1 MKISTQNASH
11 APKSGLTQL
20 SHAILAS
27 LGIPTFDSGFDLQPT
42 NGLVIFIVD
51 GLGQLLLDEHQFH
64 APFLKTLLSTG
75 RSFGVGF
82 PATTATS
89 LASFALGQGS
99 GQHGIVGSRF
109 ALNNRT
115 AFSPLSWQMSSI
127 GRTQTSGTHS
137 AELPILAI
145 EKTAWE
151 TAGELGLNIECILPL
166 KIANSRYSKAIYK
179 GVTITPYMDYWHCG
193 FKIRGALKKSSRR
206 LIYVY
211 LGELD
216 YAGHVYGT
224 DSEAWFDSLRQVD
237 TLIASTASA
246 LARGTKLLVA
256 ADHGMTTL
264 SSEATF
270 DFDTDPGLQEDVA
283 WIAGDIRARHIY
295 TEAGKTSAVL
305 ERWKNKLGDDFMVL
319 PRSQAINE
327 GLFGGA
333 VRVSFEQR
341 LGDLIVYPTGR
352 GGIVQSL
359 TEKNQTSWKGHH
371 GALTEE
377 DQLSPLLIYSKG

>member
-11 APKSGLTQL
+11 AQKSGLSQL

-27 LGIPTFDSGFDLQPT
+27 LGVSSFDSGFGLQPT
-42 NGLVIFIVD
+42 NELVIFIVD
-51 GLGQLLLDEHQFH
+51 GLGQLLLDEYQSH
-64 APFLKTLLSTG
+64 APFLKTLLRTG
-75 RSFGVGF
+75 QSFRVGF
-82 PATTATS
+82 PATTAAS

-109 ALNNRT
+109 ALDNQT
-115 AFSPLSWQMSSI
+115 AFSPLSWQTGSI
-127 GRTQTSGTHS
+127 YRSQTNGAHS
-137 AELPILAI
+137 VELPIFTV

-151 TAGELGLNIECILPL
+151 SASELGLEIECILPL
-166 KIANSRYSKAIYK
+166 KIANSYYSKAIYK
-179 GVTITPYMDYWHCG
+179 GAAITPYMDYWHCG

-216 YAGHVYGT
+216 YVGHVYGT
-224 DSEAWFDSLRQVD
+224 NSEAWLDSLRQVD
-237 TLIASTASA
+237 TLISSTASA
-246 LARGTKLLVA
+246 LVRGTKLLVA

-264 SSEATF
+264 SSEAIF
-270 DFDTDPGLQEDVA
+270 DFDTDPGLQEDVS

-295 TEAGKTSAVL
+295 AEAGKTSAVL

-319 PRSQAINE
+319 SRSQAVDE
-327 GLFGGA
+327 GLFGGP
-333 VRVSFEQR
+333 VRASFEQR

-359 TEKNQTSWKGHH
+359 TEKKQTSWKGHH

>member
-1 MKISTQNASH
+1 MKISTHNASH
-11 APKSGLTQL
+11 GQKSGLTHL

-27 LGIPTFDSGFDLQPT
+27 LGVPSFKSDFDLQPIDR
-42 NGLVIFIVD
+42 LVIFMVD

-64 APFLKTLLSTG
+64 APFLRTLLCTG
-75 RSFGVGF
+75 RSFEVGF

-109 ALNNRT
+109 ALNNQT
-115 AFSPLSWQMSSI
+115 AFSPLPWEMGSPYLDHTNS
-127 GRTQTSGTHS
+127 THS
-137 AELPILAI
+137 FDSPIFTG

-151 TAGELGLNIECILPL
+151 IASELGLNIECILPL
-166 KIANSRYSKAIYK
+166 KLANSRYSKAVYK
-179 GVTITPYMDYWHCG
+179 GATITPYMDYSHCG

-216 YAGHVYGT
+216 YAGHVYGVN
-224 DSEAWFDSLRQVD
+224 SEAWLDSLRQVD
-237 TLIASTASA
+237 TLICSTAST
-246 LARGTKLLVA
+246 LAQGSNLLVA
-256 ADHGMTTL
+256 ADHGMTAL
-264 SSEATF
+264 SSEVTF
-270 DFDTDPGLQEDVA
+270 DFDTDPHLQEDVA
-283 WIAGDIRARHIY
+283 WMAGDIRARHIY
-295 TEAGKTSAVL
+295 AEAGKTCSVL
-305 ERWKNKLGDDFMVL
+305 ERWKNKLGDDFTVL
-319 PRSQAINE
+319 SRSQAVSE
-327 GLFGGA
+327 GLFGCA
-333 VRVSFEQR
+333 VRAPFEQR
-341 LGDLIVYPTGR
+341 LGDLIVYPTGQ

-359 TEKNQTSWKGHH
+359 TEKKQTSWKGHH

>member
-1 MKISTQNASH
+1 MEISTQDARKVST
-11 APKSGLTQL
+11 SGLNYL

-27 LGIPTFDSGFDLQPT
+27 LGIPTFDSGFDLPPT

-51 GLGQLLLDEHQFH
+51 GLGLLLLEEYQSH
-64 APFLKTLLSTG
+64 APFLKSLLRTG

-89 LASFALGQGS
+89 LASFALAQGS

-109 ALNNRT
+109 ALDNRT
-115 AFSPLSWQMSSI
+115 AFSPLSWQMGGFSH
-127 GRTQTSGTHS
+127 TQTSGTNS
-137 AELPILAI
+137 VGLPILSV

-151 TAGELGLNIECILPL
+151 TASELGLNVECILPL
-166 KIANSRYSKAIYK
+166 KIASSHFSKAIYK
-179 GVTITPYMDYWHCG
+179 GATITPYMDYYHCG
-193 FKIRGALKKSSRR
+193 FNIREALKESSRR

-216 YAGHVYGT
+216 YAGHVHGT
-224 DSEAWFDSLRQVD
+224 NSEAWLDSLRQVD
-237 TLIASTASA
+237 TLISSTACA
-246 LARGTKLLVA
+246 LAQGTKLLVA

-270 DFDTDPGLQEDVA
+270 DFDTDTGLQEGVA

-295 TEAGKTSAVL
+295 TEAGKTCAVL

-319 PRSQAINE
+319 SRNQAVNA
-327 GLFGGA
+327 GLFGGT

-359 TEKNQTSWKGHH
+359 AERNQTSWKGHH

-377 DQLSPLLIYSKG
+377 DQLSPLLIYSRQ

>member
-1 MKISTQNASH
+1 MNILTKNACH
-11 APKSGLTQL
+11 APKPGLTQL

-27 LGIPTFDSGFDLQPT
+27 LGVPSFSSGLDLQPT

-51 GLGQLLLDEHQFH
+51 GLGQLLLDEHQSH
-64 APFLKTLLSTG
+64 APFLKTLLCTG

-109 ALNNRT
+109 ALDNRT
-115 AFSPLSWQMSSI
+115 AFSPLSWQMGSSC
-127 GRTQTSGTHS
+127 RNETNPHS
-137 AELPILAI
+137 VELPIFTN

-151 TAGELGLNIECILPL
+151 TASELGLNIECILPL
-166 KIANSRYSKAIYK
+166 KIANSRYSKAVYR
-179 GVTITPYMDYWHCG
+179 GATITPYMDYWHCG

-216 YAGHVYGT
+216 YAGHVHGT
-224 DSEAWFDSLRQVD
+224 NSNAWLDSLRQVD
-237 TLIASTASA
+237 TLISSTASA
-246 LARGTKLLVA
+246 LDRGTKLLIA

-264 SSEATF
+264 SPKVTF
-270 DFDTDPGLQEDVA
+270 DFNTDPHLQEGVA

-295 TEAGKTSAVL
+295 TEAGNTCAVL

-319 PRSQAINE
+319 SRSQAVNE
-327 GLFGGA
+327 GLFGEA
-333 VRVSFEQR
+333 VRASFEQR

-377 DQLSPLLIYSKG
+377 DQLSPLLVYSKG